1 MCIRDRHL
9 PVRVYPP
16 WYLVHGYPHWYPKAL
31 AHRWGTFLNT
41 PPLVDR
47 LRCSL
52 PLVHATKNHDFLY
65 LFSTSIPDSG
75 RGPFFAK
82 KKNAKDVR
90 DTGDGT
96 PFAACDNG
104 DPCRLVT
111 IGNYIHSRVD
121 IDLVRQIACD
131 NEDLFLNFCRIL
143 PTLVDAILA
152 KKVKSPHPQ
161 LSLISID
168 SPARPALPGL
178 ARL

>member
-1 MCIRDRHL
+1 M
-9 PVRVYPP
+9 
-16 WYLVHGYPHWYPKAL
+16 
-31 AHRWGTFLNT
+31 
-41 PPLVDR
+41 
-47 LRCSL
+47 
-52 PLVHATKNHDFLY
+52 
-65 LFSTSIPDSG
+65 
-75 RGPFFAK
+75 
-82 KKNAKDVR
+82 R

-143 PTLVDAILA
+143 PTLVHAILA

-178 ARL
+178 ARLSGVIRARSNPFPHAPEHRMAFAWHSQTPSNYNYYYYYYY